1 MRPHPNAK
9 GNPYQRSLFVRR
21 VLEEGWSVTA
31 ASEAAGWSERTGFKW
46 LRRFREEGEAALSD
60 RRPGP
65 RRPPRNRT
73 PRKRTERILQ
83 LRQKRMTSWE
93 IGQRLGMPWS
103 TVAAILKREGV
114 GKLKLL
120 DPQEPPRRYQRQVNG
135 ELVHFDVKTMSRWR
149 KGPGHRATQD
159 RSMRDRGAGWE
170 YAHVAVDD
178 ASRLAYV
185 EVLPDQKGVTAV
197 GFLERA
203 LRFFRRHRLTVHEVL
218 TDNGSCY
225 VSRKFRQ
232 ACKRHGLRHLRTK
245 PYRPQTNGKAE
256 RFIQIMLMGWAY
268 KRAYRT
274 SNQRTKALPAWLR
287 YYNEQRPHRALG
299 MIPPKAKIRRAA

>member
-1 MRPHPNAK
+1 MRPHPKAK
-9 GNPYQRSLFVRR
+9 GNPYQRNLFIRR
-21 VLEEGWSVTA
+21 VLEEGWSVA
-31 ASEAAGWSERTGFKW
+31 EASEAAGWSDRTGFKW
-46 LRRFREEGEAALSD
+46 LRRFREEGPAGLAD
-60 RRPGP
+60 RKSGA
-65 RRPPRNRT
+65 RRVRNRT
-73 PRKRTERILQ
+73 PQKRVDRIMA
-83 LRQKRMTSWE
+83 LRRKRMTSWE
-93 IGQRLGMPWS
+93 IAQRTGMPWS
-103 TVAAILKREGV
+103 TVSGILKREGL

-120 DPQEPPRRYQRQVNG
+120 EPKEPPRRYEREVHG
-135 ELVHFDVKTMSRWR
+135 ELVHFDVKPLARWR
-149 KGPGHRATQD
+149 KRPGHRVTGNRAGQ
-159 RSMRDRGAGWE
+159 DRGAGKE
-170 YAHVAVDD
+170 FAHVAIDD

-197 GFLERA
+197 SFLERA
-203 LRFFRRHRLTVHEVL
+203 LRFFKRHRLRVREVL

-256 RFIQIMLMGWAY
+256 RFIQTMLMGWAY

-287 YYNEQRPHRALG
+287 YYNHERPHRALG
-299 MIPPKAKIRRAA
+299 MTSPKATIRRAA

>member
-1 MRPHPNAK
+1 LA
-9 GNPYQRSLFVRR
+9 
-21 VLEEGWSVTA
+21 
-31 ASEAAGWSERTGFKW
+31 
-46 LRRFREEGEAALSD
+46 LRR
-60 RRPGP
+60 
-65 RRPPRNRT
+65 
-73 PRKRTERILQ
+73 KRL
-83 LRQKRMTSWE
+83 TSFE
-93 IGQRLGMPWS
+93 IARRLGMPWS

-120 DPQEPPRRYQRQVNG
+120 EPKEPSRRYEREKSG

-149 KGPGHRATQD
+149 KGAGHRATGN
-159 RSMRDRGAGWE
+159 RAKRDRGAGWE

-197 GFLERA
+197 AFLDRA
-203 LRFFRRHRLTVHEVL
+203 LRFFKRHRLRVQEVL

-225 VSRKFRQ
+225 VSRRFRQ
-232 ACKRHGLRHLRTK
+232 ACKRHRLRHIRTR

-256 RFIQIMLMGWAY
+256 RFIQTMMMGWAY

-274 SNQRTKALPAWLR
+274 SNQRTKALPSWLR
-287 YYNEQRPHRALG
+287 HYNHERPHRALG
-299 MIPPKAKIRRAA
+299 MIPPQARIRRAA

>member
-1 MRPHPNAK
+1 MRPHPKAK
-9 GNPYQRSLFVRR
+9 GNPYQRQLFIRR
-21 VLEEGWSVTA
+21 VWEQGWCVA
-31 ASEAAGWSERTGFKW
+31 EASEAAGWSERTGYKW
-46 LRRFREEGEAALSD
+46 LRRFREHGEAGLED
-60 RRPGP
+60 RRSGP
-65 RRPPRNRT
+65 HRVRNRT
-73 PRKRTERILQ
+73 PRGRVEKV
-83 LRQKRMTSWE
+83 LRLRRNRRTSWE
-93 IGQRLGMPWS
+93 IARHLGMPWS
-103 TVAAILKREGV
+103 TVSGILKREGV

-120 DPQEPPRRYQRQVNG
+120 EPKEPVRRYERKISG

-149 KGPGHRATQD
+149 RGPGHRATGD
-159 RSMRDRGAGWE
+159 RSVRDRGAGWE

-197 GFLERA
+197 AFLERA
-203 LRFFRRHRLTVHEVL
+203 LRFFRRHRLTVREVL

-256 RFIQIMLMGWAY
+256 RFIQTMLMGWAY

-274 SNQRTKALPAWLR
+274 SNQRTKALPKWLR
-287 YYNEQRPHRALG
+287 YYNEERPHRALG
-299 MIPPKAKIRRAA
+299 MISPKTKIRRAA